1 MSNNTYGFRTALSGF
16 HKGDVTGY
24 IEKIASQHRSELLE
38 YEKMVTSL
46 REENRALQQQLNLL
60 MMATPLTQ
68 ESAPAP
74 APAPAPVVE
83 QPPVKKEEPVSPPAP
98 AEDPNLMHLELL
110 AYRRA
115 EAVERNANLRAQK
128 LYQQMGSLCEEA
140 LEEFQS
146 TDAAVKQTLQQILSQ
161 IGSLEHSYRKLSD
174 ALQESKGK
182 LASMN
187 ERFSTDS
194 EE

>member
-1 MSNNTYGFRTALSGF
+1 MANNTYGFRTALGGF

-38 YEKMVTSL
+38 HEKLVASL

-60 MMATPLTQ
+60 MMATPLAQ
-68 ESAPAP
+68 EPAHTPAP
-74 APAPAPVVE
+74 LIA
-83 QPPVKKEEPVSPPAP
+83 QPPVQKEPISVSAP
-98 AEDPNLMHLELL
+98 IENQDLTHLELL

-115 EAVERNANLRAQK
+115 EAVEHNVNQRAKK
-128 LYQQMGSLCEEA
+128 LYQQMGHLCEDA
-140 LEEFQS
+140 LDEFQS
-146 TDAAVKQTLQQILSQ
+146 TDVAVKQAVQVILSQ
-161 IGSLEHSYRKLSD
+161 IGTLEQSYQKLSD
-174 ALQESKGK
+174 ALHASKDK

-187 ERFSTDS
+187 GLLSIES